1 MGRDNRNVP
10 MVAGASRL
18 PEPRPPVSRCVD
30 WWGTTQQ
37 PHEVTIVSEETPMPE
52 GMPKFSIDSVEELR
66 SKIFGADDIVARL
79 VKISEW
85 GDLELE
91 IRSMT
96 GNERAVY
103 LANMQAMAPGGDMN
117 KVDWKNLYPSL
128 LSQVVFAP
136 GRNESGEWVPKIS
149 DMKVFTA
156 KDVDALNSKS
166 ARAIERLARVAQQ
179 LSGLNSNDD
188 DEEADT

>member
-1 MGRDNRNVP
+1 
-10 MVAGASRL
+10 
-18 PEPRPPVSRCVD
+18 
-30 WWGTTQQ
+30 
-37 PHEVTIVSEETPMPE
+37 MPD

-66 SKIFGADDIVARL
+66 SKIFGADDIVAKL
-79 VKISEW
+79 VKIAEW

-136 GRNESGEWVPKIS
+136 GRDESGAWVPKIS
-149 DMKVFTA
+149 DRKVFSSG
-156 KDVDALNSKS
+156 DVDALNAKS

-179 LSGLNSNDD
+179 LSGLNNAD
-188 DEEADT
+188 DEDGDDENVA

>member
-1 MGRDNRNVP
+1 M
-10 MVAGASRL
+10 
-18 PEPRPPVSRCVD
+18 
-30 WWGTTQQ
+30 
-37 PHEVTIVSEETPMPE
+37 SEETTLPE
-52 GMPKFSIDSVEELR
+52 GMPKFSIDNVDELR
-66 SKIFGADDIVARL
+66 AKIFGADDIVAKL

-136 GRNESGEWVPKIS
+136 GRDEAGTWVPKIS
-149 DMKVFTA
+149 DKKVFTPG
-156 KDVDALNSKS
+156 DVDALNAKS

-179 LSGLNSNDD
+179 LSGLNNVED
-188 DEEADT
+188 DETDA